1 MSYRTFVI
9 ANPRAGAGSV
19 ERDWELLERL
29 LRSALPEHD
38 VAFTQG
44 PGHATLLAREAL
56 KAGWEMVVAVG
67 GDGTLNEVVNGFFDR
82 PDPRAQYALDPH
94 GWLVR
99 DADVPLRPL
108 NPDAVLGMVPMGTG
122 GDFRRTMGW
131 MGGWRAAINTLQ
143 GAETRTVD
151 VGQIGYVDASGDL
164 GSRMFINIASGG
176 LPGDVDALVN
186 SGWKGLGSK
195 GSFVTGALRAF
206 ARWQNIEVELRID
219 ELEEVNQK
227 ILACV
232 VANGQ
237 YFGGG
242 MWVAPGAAL
251 DDGNL
256 QLLVLGDM
264 GKREGLK
271 TLGSIYTGNHLGSPK
286 VWRRRARQIA
296 VRPAVGA
303 RPLLLDVDGE
313 QPGVAPA
320 LWHVWPAALKLK
332 I

>member
-1 MSYRTFVI
+1 
-9 ANPRAGAGSV
+9 
-19 ERDWELLERL
+19 
-29 LRSALPEHD
+29 

-56 KAGWEMVVAVG
+56 RAGWEMVVAVG

-82 PDPRAQYALDPH
+82 PEPREQYALDPH

-99 DADVPLRPL
+99 DAEVPSTPI
-108 NPDAVLGMVPMGTG
+108 NPQAVLGMVPMGTG

-131 MGGWRAAINTLQ
+131 MGGWRAAIETLR

-151 VGQIGYVDASGDL
+151 VGQVGYVDHDGDM
-164 GSRMFINIASGG
+164 GSRMFINIASAG
-176 LPGDVDALVN
+176 LPGNVDALVN

-195 GSFVTGALRAF
+195 ASFVSGALRAF
-206 ARWQNIEVELRID
+206 AGWRNLEVDIRID
-219 ELEEVNQK
+219 ELEEINQK

-242 MWVAPGAAL
+242 MWVAPGASL
-251 DDGNL
+251 DDGQL
-256 QLLVLGDM
+256 QLLVMGDL
-264 GKREGLK
+264 GKRESLK
-271 TLGSIYTGNHLGSPK
+271 TLARIFTGNHLGSAG
-286 VWRRRARQIA
+286 VWRRRVRQVA
-296 VRPAVGA
+296 LRPAQGIA
-303 RPLLLDVDGE
+303 PLLLDVDGE
-313 QPGVAPA
+313 QPGVGPSV
-320 LWHVWPAALKLK
+320 WHVLPGALKLK